1 VFKWCHQGQ
10 CAVEEKTTCRMEVL
24 NLNSGIGEIS
34 IWVSNFYPASQPAIR
49 RRALH
54 VRATKRRGLVMEL
67 PPMLW
72 FSAHGVAQNS
82 CNRTQVKEMVFGF
95 RAEGEGSPKRERPLK
110 CSKPSQS

>member
-1 VFKWCHQGQ
+1 V
-10 CAVEEKTTCRMEVL
+10 TCRVEIL

-72 FSAHGVAQNS
+72 FSAHGVAQKFMQS
-82 CNRTQVKEMVFGF
+82 YTGKGDGIWISLRG
-95 RAEGEGSPKRERPLK
+95 RR
-110 CSKPSQS
+110 KPEAKTPAKVQQTDLVMR